1 MVVLDQ
7 QQPGKRVE
15 EASKGRNPILV
26 ERGAE
31 GILGA
36 GHDHHCF
43 RSLRQRG
50 FECPGDDSLL
60 VHRHRHGDQAER
72 EQDVPDRRIG
82 RILDHDPVARPEVG
96 LEEALDGVQR
106 AGDDGYRLRGHAV
119 RLEPAPSG
127 LEQNRV
133 GTLQAA
139 DQHSLLDVDPGE
151 GLRESGKQARIG
163 KPDAQ
168 VAEAG
173 LIGRGYRRRTHRRAQ
188 WGTRSDA
195 GAATAFGDHQPP
207 LAENSVGGVDGR
219 RTGPE
224 RARQRPYRRQGVAG
238 LEQTL
243 ADRRLRAGGDLAR
256 SGTGD
261 VAAPGDVAA

>member
-1 MVVLDQ
+1 MAGKGVEQRVPPVGVGLCRARAEPLKPRIPQHLGGERLQKMADPSRPERLPSLDPGDGCLVAGYDGQPHVGVKDLRHRADHRPPFGVWCDQRRKRSSGDEAGVVVLDQ

-106 AGDDGYRLRGHAV
+106 AGDDGY
-119 RLEPAPSG
+119 LEPAPSG
-127 LEQNRV
+127 L
-133 GTLQAA
+133 
-139 DQHSLLDVDPGE
+139 
-151 GLRESGKQARIG
+151 
-163 KPDAQ
+163 
-168 VAEAG
+168 
-173 LIGRGYRRRTHRRAQ
+173 
-188 WGTRSDA
+188 
-195 GAATAFGDHQPP
+195 
-207 LAENSVGGVDGR
+207 
-219 RTGPE
+219 
-224 RARQRPYRRQGVAG
+224 
-238 LEQTL
+238 
-243 ADRRLRAGGDLAR
+243 
-256 SGTGD
+256 
-261 VAAPGDVAA
+261 